1 MSRGLIARET
11 AISIAINSALNL
23 GFTWFAFGSADDAP
37 VWGAGSLLFDLV
49 PTCFMIA
56 LMGSVVPSLINRRH
70 LSPVPRTGF
79 ILLRGLLLALLAVL
93 LLVPGTAL
101 LLRGMEVLS
110 FAAILWL
117 KLSLGATL
125 ACCVTLW
132 SLRSMGDSEKPSMH

>member
-1 MSRGLIARET
+1 MSRGLIAREA

-23 GFTWFAFGSADDAP
+23 GFSLLAFGGKADAS
-37 VWGAGSLLFDLV
+37 VWGVGGLLFDLV
-49 PTCFMIA
+49 PTCFMIT

-93 LLVPGTAL
+93 LLVPATAL
-101 LLRGMEVLS
+101 LLRGTEVLS
-110 FAAILWL
+110 FAEILWL
-117 KLSLGATL
+117 KLPLGAVL

-132 SLRSMGDSEKPSMH
+132 SLRSMVHREVAHA